1 MIKIYFCERVP
12 DPDKKADG
20 ISQHRLAYRLLE
32 QSIRENWPET
42 EKEPF
47 HYTAAPGGKPRLEG
61 HPEIHFNISHCAA
74 CAACAL
80 GDAPVGIDV
89 ENRFPWK
96 ESLAARI
103 CHPLERERLR
113 KLEPEE
119 QEQWLNR
126 IWSRKEKLPEISG
139 NWHPAGP
146 AGISGLGRGGGAGER
161 LPKTQDRRRNLLFP
175 GDSEL
180 PVYPDSL
187 RPGGP
192 CFKNRYEKRCSLP
205 RSAKLQG
212 QPFFRMVIVFLF
224 GLCYSIVTFH
234 LRKILP
240 RIP

>member
-47 HYTAAPGGKPRLEG
+47 HYIAAPGGKPRLEG

-126 IWSRKEKLPEISG
+126 IWSRKESYLKYLG
-139 NWHPAGP
+139 T
-146 AGISGLGRGGGAGER
+146 GIRRDLREFQVWEEEERQESACQKHRIDGE
-161 LPKTQDRRRNLLFP
+161 T
-175 GDSEL
+175 
-180 PVYPDSL
+180 
-187 RPGGP
+187 
-192 CFKNRYEKRCSLP
+192 C
-205 RSAKLQG
+205 
-212 QPFFRMVIVFLF
+212 FFRETQNSLYTLTVCGREALF
-224 GLCYSIVTFH
+224 QKPI
-234 LRKILP
+234 RKEM
-240 RIP
+240 

>member
-12 DPDKKADG
+12 EPDKKADG

-74 CAACAL
+74 CVACAL

-126 IWSRKEKLPEISG
+126 IWSRKESYLKYLG
-139 NWHPAGP
+139 T
-146 AGISGLGRGGGAGER
+146 GIRRDLREFQVWEEEERQESACQKHRIDGE
-161 LPKTQDRRRNLLFP
+161 T
-175 GDSEL
+175 
-180 PVYPDSL
+180 
-187 RPGGP
+187 
-192 CFKNRYEKRCSLP
+192 C
-205 RSAKLQG
+205 
-212 QPFFRMVIVFLF
+212 FFRETQNSLYTLTVCGREALF
-224 GLCYSIVTFH
+224 QKPI
-234 LRKILP
+234 RKEM
-240 RIP
+240 

>member
-12 DPDKKADG
+12 EPDKKADG

-47 HYTAAPGGKPRLEG
+47 HYIAAPGGKPRLEG

-80 GDAPVGIDV
+80 GDAPVGIDA

-96 ESLAARI
+96 ESLATRI

-126 IWSRKEKLPEISG
+126 IWSRKESYLKYL
-139 NWHPAGP
+139 
-146 AGISGLGRGGGAGER
+146 GIGIRRDLREFQVWEEEEGQESACQKHRIDGE
-161 LPKTQDRRRNLLFP
+161 T
-175 GDSEL
+175 
-180 PVYPDSL
+180 
-187 RPGGP
+187 
-192 CFKNRYEKRCSLP
+192 C
-205 RSAKLQG
+205 
-212 QPFFRMVIVFLF
+212 FFRETQNSLYTLTVCGREALF
-224 GLCYSIVTFH
+224 QKPI
-234 LRKILP
+234 RKEM
-240 RIP
+240 

>member
-126 IWSRKEKLPEISG
+126 IWSRKESYLKYLG
-139 NWHPAGP
+139 T
-146 AGISGLGRGGGAGER
+146 GIRRDLREFQVWEEEEGQESACQKHRIDGE
-161 LPKTQDRRRNLLFP
+161 T
-175 GDSEL
+175 
-180 PVYPDSL
+180 
-187 RPGGP
+187 
-192 CFKNRYEKRCSLP
+192 C
-205 RSAKLQG
+205 
-212 QPFFRMVIVFLF
+212 FFRETQNSLYTLTVCGREALF
-224 GLCYSIVTFH
+224 QKPI
-234 LRKILP
+234 RKEM
-240 RIP
+240 

>member
-47 HYTAAPGGKPRLEG
+47 HYIAAPGGKPRLEG

-74 CAACAL
+74 CVACAL

-126 IWSRKEKLPEISG
+126 IWSRKESYLKYLG
-139 NWHPAGP
+139 T
-146 AGISGLGRGGGAGER
+146 GIRRDLREFQVWEEEEGQESACQKHRIDGE
-161 LPKTQDRRRNLLFP
+161 T
-175 GDSEL
+175 
-180 PVYPDSL
+180 
-187 RPGGP
+187 
-192 CFKNRYEKRCSLP
+192 C
-205 RSAKLQG
+205 
-212 QPFFRMVIVFLF
+212 FFRETQNSLYTLTVCGREALF
-224 GLCYSIVTFH
+224 QKPI
-234 LRKILP
+234 RKEM
-240 RIP
+240 

>member
-12 DPDKKADG
+12 EPDKKADG

-126 IWSRKEKLPEISG
+126 IWSRKESYLKYLG
-139 NWHPAGP
+139 T
-146 AGISGLGRGGGAGER
+146 GIRRDLREFQVWEEEERQESACQKHRIDGE
-161 LPKTQDRRRNLLFP
+161 T
-175 GDSEL
+175 
-180 PVYPDSL
+180 
-187 RPGGP
+187 
-192 CFKNRYEKRCSLP
+192 C
-205 RSAKLQG
+205 
-212 QPFFRMVIVFLF
+212 FFRETQNSLYTLTVCGREALF
-224 GLCYSIVTFH
+224 QKPI
-234 LRKILP
+234 RKEM
-240 RIP
+240 

>member
-12 DPDKKADG
+12 EPDKKADG

-47 HYTAAPGGKPRLEG
+47 HYIAAPGGKPRLEG

-126 IWSRKEKLPEISG
+126 IWSRKESYLKYLG
-139 NWHPAGP
+139 T
-146 AGISGLGRGGGAGER
+146 GIRRDLREFQVWEEEERQESACQKHRIDGE
-161 LPKTQDRRRNLLFP
+161 T
-175 GDSEL
+175 
-180 PVYPDSL
+180 
-187 RPGGP
+187 
-192 CFKNRYEKRCSLP
+192 C
-205 RSAKLQG
+205 
-212 QPFFRMVIVFLF
+212 FFRETQNSLYTLTVCGREALF
-224 GLCYSIVTFH
+224 QKPI
-234 LRKILP
+234 RKEM
-240 RIP
+240 

>member
-12 DPDKKADG
+12 EPDKKADG

-32 QSIRENWPET
+32 QSIRENWSET

-126 IWSRKEKLPEISG
+126 IWSRKESYLKYLG
-139 NWHPAGP
+139 T
-146 AGISGLGRGGGAGER
+146 GIRRDLREFQVWEEEEGQESACQKHRIDGE
-161 LPKTQDRRRNLLFP
+161 T
-175 GDSEL
+175 
-180 PVYPDSL
+180 
-187 RPGGP
+187 
-192 CFKNRYEKRCSLP
+192 C
-205 RSAKLQG
+205 
-212 QPFFRMVIVFLF
+212 FFRETQNSLYTLTVCGREALF
-224 GLCYSIVTFH
+224 QKPI
-234 LRKILP
+234 RKEM
-240 RIP
+240 

>member
-12 DPDKKADG
+12 EPDKKADG

-47 HYTAAPGGKPRLEG
+47 HYIAAPGGKPRLEG

-126 IWSRKEKLPEISG
+126 IWSRKESYLKYLG
-139 NWHPAGP
+139 T
-146 AGISGLGRGGGAGER
+146 GIRRDLREFQVWEEEEGQESACQKHRIDGE
-161 LPKTQDRRRNLLFP
+161 T
-175 GDSEL
+175 
-180 PVYPDSL
+180 
-187 RPGGP
+187 
-192 CFKNRYEKRCSLP
+192 C
-205 RSAKLQG
+205 
-212 QPFFRMVIVFLF
+212 FFRETQNSLYTLTVCGREALF
-224 GLCYSIVTFH
+224 QKPI
-234 LRKILP
+234 RKEM
-240 RIP
+240 

>member
-12 DPDKKADG
+12 EPDKKADG

-126 IWSRKEKLPEISG
+126 IWSRKESYLKYLG
-139 NWHPAGP
+139 T
-146 AGISGLGRGGGAGER
+146 GIRRDLREFQVWEEEEGQESACQKHRIDGE
-161 LPKTQDRRRNLLFP
+161 T
-175 GDSEL
+175 
-180 PVYPDSL
+180 
-187 RPGGP
+187 
-192 CFKNRYEKRCSLP
+192 C
-205 RSAKLQG
+205 
-212 QPFFRMVIVFLF
+212 FFRETQNSLYTLTVCGREALF
-224 GLCYSIVTFH
+224 QKPI
-234 LRKILP
+234 RKEM
-240 RIP
+240 

>member
-47 HYTAAPGGKPRLEG
+47 HYIAAPGGKPRLEG
-61 HPEIHFNISHCAA
+61 HPEIYFNISHCAA
-74 CAACAL
+74 CVACAL

-126 IWSRKEKLPEISG
+126 IWSRKESYLKYLG
-139 NWHPAGP
+139 T
-146 AGISGLGRGGGAGER
+146 GIRRDLREFQVWEEEEGQESACQKHRIDGE
-161 LPKTQDRRRNLLFP
+161 T
-175 GDSEL
+175 
-180 PVYPDSL
+180 
-187 RPGGP
+187 
-192 CFKNRYEKRCSLP
+192 C
-205 RSAKLQG
+205 
-212 QPFFRMVIVFLF
+212 FFRETQNSLYTLTVCGREALF
-224 GLCYSIVTFH
+224 QKPI
-234 LRKILP
+234 RKEM
-240 RIP
+240 

>member
-126 IWSRKEKLPEISG
+126 IWSRKESYLKYLG
-139 NWHPAGP
+139 T
-146 AGISGLGRGGGAGER
+146 GIRRDLREFQVWEEEERQESACQKHRIDGE
-161 LPKTQDRRRNLLFP
+161 T
-175 GDSEL
+175 
-180 PVYPDSL
+180 
-187 RPGGP
+187 
-192 CFKNRYEKRCSLP
+192 C
-205 RSAKLQG
+205 
-212 QPFFRMVIVFLF
+212 FFRETQNSLYTLTVCGREALF
-224 GLCYSIVTFH
+224 QKPI
-234 LRKILP
+234 RKEM
-240 RIP
+240 

>member
-12 DPDKKADG
+12 EPDKKADG

-47 HYTAAPGGKPRLEG
+47 HYIAAPGGKPRLEG

-74 CAACAL
+74 CVACAL

-126 IWSRKEKLPEISG
+126 IWSRKESYLKYLG
-139 NWHPAGP
+139 T
-146 AGISGLGRGGGAGER
+146 GIRRDLREFQVWEEEEGQESACQKHRIDGE
-161 LPKTQDRRRNLLFP
+161 T
-175 GDSEL
+175 
-180 PVYPDSL
+180 
-187 RPGGP
+187 
-192 CFKNRYEKRCSLP
+192 C
-205 RSAKLQG
+205 
-212 QPFFRMVIVFLF
+212 FFRETQNSLYTLTVCGREALF
-224 GLCYSIVTFH
+224 QKPI
-234 LRKILP
+234 RKEM
-240 RIP
+240 

>member
-47 HYTAAPGGKPRLEG
+47 HYIAAPGGKPRLEG

-74 CAACAL
+74 CVACAL

-126 IWSRKEKLPEISG
+126 IWSRKESYLKYLG
-139 NWHPAGP
+139 T
-146 AGISGLGRGGGAGER
+146 GIRRDLREFQVWEEEERQESACQKHRIDGE
-161 LPKTQDRRRNLLFP
+161 T
-175 GDSEL
+175 
-180 PVYPDSL
+180 
-187 RPGGP
+187 
-192 CFKNRYEKRCSLP
+192 C
-205 RSAKLQG
+205 
-212 QPFFRMVIVFLF
+212 FFRETQNSLYTLTVCGREALF
-224 GLCYSIVTFH
+224 QKPI
-234 LRKILP
+234 RKEM
-240 RIP
+240 

>member
-12 DPDKKADG
+12 EPDKKADG

-32 QSIRENWPET
+32 QSIRENWSET

-47 HYTAAPGGKPRLEG
+47 HYIAAPGGKPRLEG

-74 CAACAL
+74 CVACAL

-126 IWSRKEKLPEISG
+126 IWSRKESYLKYLG
-139 NWHPAGP
+139 T
-146 AGISGLGRGGGAGER
+146 GIRRDLREFQVWEEEERQESACQKHRIDGE
-161 LPKTQDRRRNLLFP
+161 T
-175 GDSEL
+175 
-180 PVYPDSL
+180 
-187 RPGGP
+187 
-192 CFKNRYEKRCSLP
+192 C
-205 RSAKLQG
+205 
-212 QPFFRMVIVFLF
+212 FFRETQNSLYTLTVCGREALF
-224 GLCYSIVTFH
+224 QKPI
-234 LRKILP
+234 RKEM
-240 RIP
+240 

>member
-12 DPDKKADG
+12 EPDKKADG

-80 GDAPVGIDV
+80 GDAPVGIDA

-126 IWSRKEKLPEISG
+126 IWSRKESYLKYLG
-139 NWHPAGP
+139 T
-146 AGISGLGRGGGAGER
+146 GIRRDLREFQVWEEEERQESACQKHRIDGE
-161 LPKTQDRRRNLLFP
+161 T
-175 GDSEL
+175 
-180 PVYPDSL
+180 
-187 RPGGP
+187 
-192 CFKNRYEKRCSLP
+192 C
-205 RSAKLQG
+205 
-212 QPFFRMVIVFLF
+212 FFRETQNSLYTLTVCGREALF
-224 GLCYSIVTFH
+224 QKPI
-234 LRKILP
+234 RKEM
-240 RIP
+240 

>member
-12 DPDKKADG
+12 EPDKKADG

-47 HYTAAPGGKPRLEG
+47 HYIAAPGGKPRLEG

-74 CAACAL
+74 CVACAL

-119 QEQWLNR
+119 QKQWLNR
-126 IWSRKEKLPEISG
+126 IWSRKESYLKYLG
-139 NWHPAGP
+139 T
-146 AGISGLGRGGGAGER
+146 GIRRDLREFQVWEEEEGQESACQKHRIDGE
-161 LPKTQDRRRNLLFP
+161 T
-175 GDSEL
+175 
-180 PVYPDSL
+180 
-187 RPGGP
+187 
-192 CFKNRYEKRCSLP
+192 C
-205 RSAKLQG
+205 
-212 QPFFRMVIVFLF
+212 FFRETQNSLYTLTVCGREALF
-224 GLCYSIVTFH
+224 QKPI
-234 LRKILP
+234 RKEM
-240 RIP
+240 

>member
-12 DPDKKADG
+12 EPDKKADG
-20 ISQHRLAYRLLE
+20 ISQYRLAYRLLE

-47 HYTAAPGGKPRLEG
+47 HYIAAPGGKPRLEG

-74 CAACAL
+74 CVACAL

-126 IWSRKEKLPEISG
+126 IWSRKESYLKYLG
-139 NWHPAGP
+139 T
-146 AGISGLGRGGGAGER
+146 GIRRDLREFQVWEEEEGQESACQKHRIDGE
-161 LPKTQDRRRNLLFP
+161 T
-175 GDSEL
+175 
-180 PVYPDSL
+180 
-187 RPGGP
+187 
-192 CFKNRYEKRCSLP
+192 C
-205 RSAKLQG
+205 
-212 QPFFRMVIVFLF
+212 FFRETQNSLYTLTVCGREALF
-224 GLCYSIVTFH
+224 QKPI
-234 LRKILP
+234 RKEM
-240 RIP
+240 

>member
-12 DPDKKADG
+12 EPDKKADG

-47 HYTAAPGGKPRLEG
+47 HYIAAPGGKPRLEG

-74 CAACAL
+74 CVACAL

-126 IWSRKEKLPEISG
+126 IWSRKESYLKYLG
-139 NWHPAGP
+139 T
-146 AGISGLGRGGGAGER
+146 GIRRDLREFQVWEEEERQESACQKHRIDGE
-161 LPKTQDRRRNLLFP
+161 T
-175 GDSEL
+175 
-180 PVYPDSL
+180 
-187 RPGGP
+187 
-192 CFKNRYEKRCSLP
+192 C
-205 RSAKLQG
+205 
-212 QPFFRMVIVFLF
+212 FFRETQNSLYTLTVCGREALF
-224 GLCYSIVTFH
+224 QKPI
-234 LRKILP
+234 RKEM
-240 RIP
+240 

>member
-74 CAACAL
+74 CVACAL

-126 IWSRKEKLPEISG
+126 IWSRKESYLKYLG
-139 NWHPAGP
+139 T
-146 AGISGLGRGGGAGER
+146 GIRRDLREFQVWEEEEGQESACQKHRIDGE
-161 LPKTQDRRRNLLFP
+161 T
-175 GDSEL
+175 
-180 PVYPDSL
+180 
-187 RPGGP
+187 
-192 CFKNRYEKRCSLP
+192 C
-205 RSAKLQG
+205 
-212 QPFFRMVIVFLF
+212 FFRETQNSLYTLTVCGREALF
-224 GLCYSIVTFH
+224 QKPI
-234 LRKILP
+234 RKEM
-240 RIP
+240 

>member
-12 DPDKKADG
+12 EPDKKADG

-47 HYTAAPGGKPRLEG
+47 HYIAAPGGKPRLEG

-126 IWSRKEKLPEISG
+126 IWSRKESYLKYLG
-139 NWHPAGP
+139 T
-146 AGISGLGRGGGAGER
+146 GIRRDLREFQVWEEEERQESACQKHRIDGETCFFWETQNSLYTLTVCGREA
-161 LPKTQDRRRNLLFP
+161 LFQKP
-175 GDSEL
+175 
-180 PVYPDSL
+180 
-187 RPGGP
+187 
-192 CFKNRYEKRCSLP
+192 
-205 RSAKLQG
+205 
-212 QPFFRMVIVFLF
+212 I
-224 GLCYSIVTFH
+224 
-234 LRKILP
+234 RKEM
-240 RIP
+240 